1 MHPLDQA
8 AVVVMAGDVS
18 AFRSIVEETGPRL
31 LRLAARLL
39 GSPTDAEDVLQE
51 AYVKA
56 YGALRA
62 GRFDQKSRV
71 DTWLY
76 RIVVNS
82 AMDALR
88 GRSRRRTAP
97 NELRDIALAGAPSA
111 EARVALA
118 ELDDWLAALPAEQRT
133 AVTLKALE
141 GMTSPEIAD
150 MMGSTEG
157 AVEQLLV
164 RARAALRRRRTEEG
178 E

>member
-1 MHPLDQA
+1 MHSLDQA
-8 AVVVMAGDVS
+8 ATAVMDGDVS
-18 AFRSIVEETGPRL
+18 AFRRIVEGTSPRL

-39 GSPTDAEDVLQE
+39 GSPADAEDVVQE

-56 YGALRA
+56 YRALKA

-76 RIVVNS
+76 RIVVNAALDS
-82 AMDALR
+82 LRRRSRGRTVSDAL
-88 GRSRRRTAP
+88 G
-97 NELRDIALAGAPSA
+97 DVALAGAPSA

-133 AVTLKALE
+133 AITLKALE
-141 GMTSPEIAD
+141 GLTSPEIAGL
-150 MMGSTEG
+150 MGSTEG

-164 RARAALRRRRTEEG
+164 RARATLRQRRG

>member
-1 MHPLDQA
+1 
-8 AVVVMAGDVS
+8 
-18 AFRSIVEETGPRL
+18 
-31 LRLAARLL
+31 
-39 GSPTDAEDVLQE
+39 
-51 AYVKA
+51 
-56 YGALRA
+56 
-62 GRFDQKSRV
+62 
-71 DTWLY
+71 
-76 RIVVNS
+76 
-82 AMDALR
+82 MDALR